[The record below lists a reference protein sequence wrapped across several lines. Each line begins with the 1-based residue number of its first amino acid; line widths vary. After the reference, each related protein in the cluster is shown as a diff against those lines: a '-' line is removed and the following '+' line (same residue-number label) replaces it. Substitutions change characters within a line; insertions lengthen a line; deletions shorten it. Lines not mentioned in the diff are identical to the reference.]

1 MREMTLYTETEI
13 NKEIWDDRE
22 HLLSQTYPEDS
33 ANEYADS
40 AVPIYYSDIIE
51 AWRDLPDEY
60 SNKFHEVSSELPDR
74 VEDLMRTDVY
84 LYYQM
89 LYSGAVQ
96 ELINGKILVDDEWT
110 DKPEES
116 N

>member
-1 MREMTLYTETEI
+1 MREMALYTETEI
-13 NKEIWDDRE
+13 NQEIWNDRE
-22 HLLSQTYPEDS
+22 HILNQTYPEDS
-33 ANEYADS
+33 ASEYADS

-51 AWRDLPDEY
+51 AWRDLPNEY

-74 VEDLMRTDVY
+74 VEDLMKTDIY

-96 ELINGKILVDDEWT
+96 ELIDGKVFDGEDWQ
-110 DKPEES
+110 DKPED
-116 N
+116 

>member
-1 MREMTLYTETEI
+1 MSLYTETEI
-13 NKEIWDDRE
+13 NQEIWGDRE
-22 HLLSQTYPEDS
+22 HILSQSYPEDS
-33 ANEYADS
+33 ASEYADS
-40 AVPIYYSDIIE
+40 AVPIYYSEIAE
-51 AWRDLPDEY
+51 VWGQLPDDY
-60 SNKFHEVSSELPDR
+60 SNKFHEVTSELPDR
-74 VEDLMRTDVY
+74 VEDLMKTDIY

-96 ELINGKILVDDEWT
+96 ELIDGKVFDGDEWT